1 MNTSL
6 AADKKPAPLIF
17 LIDDVVQNLQ
27 VLSEALRQEGFRIS
41 GAGSGAAA
49 LRILQQVQPDLIL
62 CDIMMPEMDG
72 YEVAR
77 RLKAQ
82 PETQAIPLIFLTAR
96 TESEDILKGFEA
108 GGVDY
113 VTKPFNTSE
122 LIARVKTHL
131 ELKLARDTIMEHTER
146 LSALNQEKDQ
156 ILNLAAHDL
165 KNPLASILLMA
176 EMIQIRKG
184 ELAPEKVLN
193 YADHIYQD
201 ANRMLLIITN
211 FLDVNKIESG
221 RIQPQ
226 WQEWSLQEIF
236 SRLRKSYLPQAEK
249 KEIQLFISEPEPEL
263 KLKTDPLL
271 LFQLLDNLLSNA
283 LKFSQSGKQ
292 VWVRYTVLKDGL
304 LLDIEDQG
312 PGFNAKDQELMFQ
325 KFARLSAQPTAG
337 ENSTGLG
344 LAIVRRLADMLNA
357 ELSFTTEPG
366 RGTCFRLKLP
376 SANEVLHQAG
386 ESL

>member
-1 MNTSL
+1 MHATL
-6 AADKKPAPLIF
+6 TADKKTAPLIF

-77 RLKAQ
+77 RLKALPQ
-82 PETQAIPLIFLTAR
+82 TQDIPLIFLTAR
-96 TESEDILKGFEA
+96 TESEDILKGFDA

-113 VTKPFNTSE
+113 ITKPFNTSE

-131 ELKLARDTIMEHTER
+131 ELKLARDTIIEHTER
-146 LSALNQEKDQ
+146 LSVLNQEKDH

-176 EMIQIRKG
+176 EMIQLRHG
-184 ELAPEKVLN
+184 ELSAEKVLS
-193 YADHIYQD
+193 YAENIYQD
-201 ANRMLLIITN
+201 ANRMFLIITN
-211 FLDVNKIESG
+211 LLDVNKIESG

-226 WQEWSLQEIF
+226 WQPWPLQEIF
-236 SRLRKSYLPQAEK
+236 ARLHKTYAPQAEK
-249 KEIQLFISEPEPEL
+249 KQIQLLFSEPPAAL
-263 KLKTDPLL
+263 KINTDPLL

-283 LKFSQSGKQ
+283 LKFSQSDKR
-292 VWVRYTVLKDGL
+292 VSVRYTLREDQL
-304 LLDIEDQG
+304 LLEIEDQG
-312 PGFNAKDQELMFQ
+312 PGFNAQDQTLMFQ

-344 LAIVRRLADMLNA
+344 LAIVKRLADMLNV
-357 ELSFTTEPG
+357 ELGFTTEPG
-366 RGTCFRLKLP
+366 QGTCFQMTLSGL
-376 SANEVLHQAG
+376 V
-386 ESL
+386 